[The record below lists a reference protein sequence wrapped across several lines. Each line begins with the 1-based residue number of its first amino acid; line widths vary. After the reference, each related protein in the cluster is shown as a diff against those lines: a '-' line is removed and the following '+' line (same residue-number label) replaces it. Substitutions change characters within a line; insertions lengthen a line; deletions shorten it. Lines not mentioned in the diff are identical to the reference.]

1 MKLVLKHNKYY
12 VESQHPVSGSGSG
25 LVVSNGKQGC
35 GINVIYVLFLLFPLQ
50 SRGDTGICTFL
61 RPLSGF

>member
-35 GINVIYVLFLLFPLQ
+35 GIKGFTICYMVCMHCLCYKVRKKSSSVSLF
-50 SRGDTGICTFL
+50 
-61 RPLSGF
+61 